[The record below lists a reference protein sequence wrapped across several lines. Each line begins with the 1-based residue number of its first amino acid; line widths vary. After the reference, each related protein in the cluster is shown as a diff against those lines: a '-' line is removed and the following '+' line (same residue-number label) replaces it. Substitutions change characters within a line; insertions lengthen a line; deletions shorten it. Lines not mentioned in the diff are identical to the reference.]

1 MRPHRLEVADVVR
14 EHGQEFLERC
24 GRYASPQQRKA
35 LHDIG
40 VCRTAALGGHLEQC
54 DSCSHHLV
62 AYNSCRNRHCPKCQS
77 TARDRWLAER
87 AAELLPVR
95 YCHVVFTIP
104 RPLAALDLH
113 NQRVFYRLL
122 FRAVSQ
128 TLLEIAADSRRLG
141 ARIGFFAVLHTWSQS
156 LLYHPHIHCVVPAG
170 GISLDRSRWIRCR
183 RKFFLP
189 VRVLSR
195 LFRGKMLAFLRQ
207 AFAQGELGFF
217 GRLSELAEAARFHAW
232 LESLKKSEWVV
243 YAKPPL
249 RRSQH
254 VLKYLARYT
263 HRVAIS
269 NGRLESLERGRVRF
283 RWRNAK
289 KSNRIQT
296 MTLDAVEFTRRFLL
310 HVLPRGFV
318 KIRYYGFLAN
328 RHRSAELARCREL
341 LQISATAAD
350 AATILSSKQR
360 QAVERRCPLCRQGFL
375 RIVEWLSVLELHTRR
390 HKLTLPDPIDS
401 S

>member
-1 MRPHRLEVADVVR
+1 MREHRLEVADVVR
-14 EHGQEFLERC
+14 EHGEELLERR
-24 GRYASPQQRKA
+24 GRSVSPQQRKA

-40 VCRTAALGGHLEQC
+40 VCRTAALGGHVEQC
-54 DSCSHHLV
+54 DSCSQQLV

-77 TARDRWLAER
+77 AARDRWLAER
-87 AAELLPVR
+87 AEELLPVR

-104 RPLAALDLH
+104 QALAALALQ

-128 TLLEIAADSRRLG
+128 TLLELAADPRRLG

-170 GISLDRSRWIRCR
+170 GISPDGSRWIRCR
-183 RKFFLP
+183 KKFFLP

-195 LFRGKMLAFLRQ
+195 LFRGKLLAFLCG
-207 AFAQGELGFF
+207 AFARGELEFF
-217 GRLSELAEAARFHAW
+217 GELSELAEPVRFHAW
-232 LESLKKSEWVV
+232 VKSLRNSEWVV

-269 NGRLESLERGRVRF
+269 NGRLGSLENGRVRF
-283 RWRNAK
+283 RGRNAK
-289 KSNRIQT
+289 QNNRIQT
-296 MTLDAVEFTRRFLL
+296 MTLEAVEFLRRFLL

-318 KIRYYGFLAN
+318 KIRYYGFLA
-328 RHRSAELARCREL
+328 HRRRSTELAHCRRL
-341 LQISATAAD
+341 LEASATPDD
-350 AATILSSKQR
+350 AATVLTSEQR
-360 QAVERRCPLCRQGFL
+360 QAVERRCPLCRQGL
-375 RIVEWLSVLELHTRR
+375 LHIVEWLSAAELLTRR
-390 HKLTLPDPIDS
+390 HDLTLPDPIDS